1 MNLNYEHLPV
11 IIVALLLLAAFL
23 EPIVYRHKKSWAA
36 PLVIASMAFFA
47 LSSLYLMAAV
57 NYHGPFNYYLGGWA
71 PPFGIELEIDYL
83 AVFLLLTF
91 SVIGLIAIV
100 YGLQDLKHGLKDEV
114 LGWYFTLYL
123 LLMASM
129 AGISVTNDLFNMYV
143 FVEISAISACAIIS
157 IKESRE
163 CIEASLKYLILST
176 LGSGC
181 ILLATAMLYMITGHL
196 NIGYLNDV
204 LPRVMSHYP
213 NNILISLGFF
223 VVGYGVKAALFP
235 LHVWLPDAHTAAPSP
250 SSAVL
255 SGLVIKVYAAAFLK
269 VFLKAYPREIFLEI
283 PVMEIV
289 LFLSVLAILYGSIV
303 AMVQEDIKKMLAY
316 SSIAQIG
323 YVFLGFSLMGQRA
336 VAGGLLHIF
345 NHAMMKSMLFL
356 AAGIIIYSTGIRRI
370 RDMKGLGVKLPL
382 TMGAFTIGAL
392 SMVGIP
398 GTNGFISK
406 WQLALGALDLGRPII
421 VVVILL
427 SSLLNCLYY
436 MPIVI
441 NAFFGVKG
449 EPELEIGKVPGVM
462 LYSILFLGFGIIFFG
477 IYPAPLLAFLQKTVT
492 AIL

>member
-1 MNLNYEHLPV
+1 
-11 IIVALLLLAAFL
+11 
-23 EPIVYRHKKSWAA
+23 
-36 PLVIASMAFFA
+36 
-47 LSSLYLMAAV
+47 
-57 NYHGPFNYYLGGWA
+57 
-71 PPFGIELEIDYL
+71 
-83 AVFLLLTF
+83 
-91 SVIGLIAIV
+91 
-100 YGLQDLKHGLKDEV
+100 
-114 LGWYFTLYL
+114 
-123 LLMASM
+123 
-129 AGISVTNDLFNMYV
+129 
-143 FVEISAISACAIIS
+143 
-157 IKESRE
+157 
-163 CIEASLKYLILST
+163 
-176 LGSGC
+176 
-181 ILLATAMLYMITGHL
+181 
-196 NIGYLNDV
+196 
-204 LPRVMSHYP
+204 
-213 NNILISLGFF
+213 
-223 VVGYGVKAALFP
+223 
-235 LHVWLPDAHTAAPSP
+235 
-250 SSAVL
+250 
-255 SGLVIKVYAAAFLK
+255 
-269 VFLKAYPREIFLEI
+269 
-283 PVMEIV
+283 MEIV

-462 LYSILFLGFGIIFFG
+462 LYSVLFLGFGIIFFG

>member
-1 MNLNYEHLPV
+1 MFTAGHEPLPQQ
-11 IIVALLLLAAFL
+11 
-23 EPIVYRHKKSWAA
+23 Y
-36 PLVIASMAFFA
+36 
-47 LSSLYLMAAV
+47 
-57 NYHGPFNYYLGGWA
+57 
-71 PPFGIELEIDYL
+71 
-83 AVFLLLTF
+83 
-91 SVIGLIAIV
+91 
-100 YGLQDLKHGLKDEV
+100 
-114 LGWYFTLYL
+114 
-123 LLMASM
+123 
-129 AGISVTNDLFNMYV
+129 
-143 FVEISAISACAIIS
+143 
-157 IKESRE
+157 
-163 CIEASLKYLILST
+163 
-176 LGSGC
+176 
-181 ILLATAMLYMITGHL
+181 
-196 NIGYLNDV
+196 
-204 LPRVMSHYP
+204 
-213 NNILISLGFF
+213 LISLGF

-235 LHVWLPDAHTAAPSP
+235 LVWLPDAHPLPSP

-255 SGLVIKVYAAAFLK
+255 SGLVVKVYAAAFLK

-441 NAFFGVKG
+441 NAFLCQG
-449 EPELEIGKVPGVM
+449 EPELEIAK
-462 LYSILFLGFGIIFFG
+462 F
-477 IYPAPLLAFLQKTVT
+477 PA
-492 AIL
+492 